1 MIFRIAL
8 LTLVI
13 GIAGCGGGTS
23 SSSTPNNPSA
33 TLITLETATGTILP
47 GVTITLSTGISNTNV
62 PTGVISTQVT
72 NSNGQATFSS
82 LPLTGVL
89 CVSANEPL
97 GAGFT
102 FVAQCFEP
110 FPAAYT
116 LI

>member
-13 GIAGCGGGTS
+13 GMAGCGGGTS
-23 SSSTPNNPSA
+23 SSTQSNPSSA
-33 TLITLETATGTILP
+33 LVTLETATGTILP

-72 NSNGQATFSS
+72 NANGQATFSN
-82 LPLTGVL
+82 LPSTGIL

-97 GAGFT
+97 GKGFT
-102 FVAQCFEP
+102 FVAQCFVP

-116 LI
+116 LL